1 MQEIQSQKDLTNNN
15 LTSLAESMPESERVI
30 LKHPGLG

>member
-1 MQEIQSQKDLTNNN
+1 MQEIQSQKDLTN
-15 LTSLAESMPESERVI
+15 SLAESMPESERVI